1 MNYLT
6 KKLKTDYFAV
16 LGQGLQ
22 STVSRIVNAVNVEQN
37 YLRLYNHCISTTY
50 IFVLFSIT
58 MLTIAHG

>member
-22 STVSRIVNAVNVEQN
+22 STVSRIVNVVNVEQN
-37 YLRLYNHCISTTY
+37 YLRLYSHCSTTY
-50 IFVLFSIT
+50 IFGLFSMT
-58 MLTIAHG
+58 MLTISHG